1 MNKHLKI
8 AAALLVALPTL
19 TFAQVRTEQTF
30 EKGWKFTRE
39 DSKDFSQQTYDD
51 TKWQSVTVPHDWAI
65 YGPFSIEFLH
75 KADKDYFME
84 VNFRNEGLAYAATS
98 AGANLHALYL
108 NPNMKIKRNKIH
120 KVYMMNYSL
129 DFLYVKNG
137 SLSLWIWIRDL
148 LRTRCFININFKD
161 LQPTIHYYKN
171 KITSKFTTNK

>member
-65 YGPFSIEFLH
+65 YGPFSIEN
-75 KADKDYFME
+75 DK
-84 VNFRNEGLAYAATS
+84 
-98 AGANLHALYL
+98 
-108 NPNMKIKRNKIH
+108 
-120 KVYMMNYSL
+120 
-129 DFLYVKNG
+129 
-137 SLSLWIWIRDL
+137 SLSP
-148 LRTRCFININFKD
+148 RTGRRKHWNTQDARADFP
-161 LQPTIHYYKN
+161 L
-171 KITSKFTTNK
+171 SV